1 MDYLTKYTDRELV
14 KLLQTGHDR
23 AFDEIYNRYWGRL
36 YFHAQRMLGDDEDCR
51 DAVQEVFFTFW
62 NRINHLSSE
71 TNISAYLHTMV
82 RNRVLTI
89 ISRDK
94 LKAEILGAF
103 AESMDT
109 ESLPSDSKLTEKEL
123 IGLIDDEIRRM
134 PEKMRQVF
142 ELSRNAHLSHKEIAQ
157 KMDVTN
163 FTVKSQI
170 NNAIRRIKVRLG
182 FK

>member
-109 ESLPSDSKLTEKEL
+109 ESLPSDSK
-123 IGLIDDEIRRM
+123 
-134 PEKMRQVF
+134 
-142 ELSRNAHLSHKEIAQ
+142 
-157 KMDVTN
+157 
-163 FTVKSQI
+163 
-170 NNAIRRIKVRLG
+170 
-182 FK
+182 